1 MPRDEISRLLRSKY
15 DIGTSKRA
23 RVEKSRDEIGNLLQ
37 SKYGLTIRE
46 NKHSKKV

>member
-15 DIGTSKRA
+15 NIGTSKHTRI
-23 RVEKSRDEIGNLLQ
+23 EKSKDEINTLLI

-46 NKHSKKV
+46 NKHSKKE